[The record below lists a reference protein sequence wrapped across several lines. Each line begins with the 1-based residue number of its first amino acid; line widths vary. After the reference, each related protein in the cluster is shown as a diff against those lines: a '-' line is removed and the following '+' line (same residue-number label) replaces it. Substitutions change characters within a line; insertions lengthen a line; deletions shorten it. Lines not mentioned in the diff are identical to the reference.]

1 MQAVLESFQYGLHGM
16 LTLIRSLT
24 SNLRK
29 HPMQAVLYK
38 TNKPKS

>member
-1 MQAVLESFQYGLHGM
+1 MIYPNILFHAREDYS
-16 LTLIRSLT
+16 
-24 SNLRK
+24 K